1 LAGVPSDF
9 RLDYGRHVRRSAK
22 LVSVNRSRR
31 DLRLNRR
38 PDLGALGDPGEFL
51 IALAAASSS
60 DKTRLDPWLEHLA
73 GRDAEREVDIE
84 ERAAVSGERVNPL
97 ALFRTLDRHLSETSL
112 LVADGGDFVA
122 TCSYTVA
129 PRGPLSWLDPG
140 VFGTLGVGAGFALGA
155 KLIRPEAEVWIIYGD
170 GSAAYS
176 LAEFDT
182 FVRHEI
188 PVIALVGNDA
198 SWGQIARE
206 QIPMLGDDVGTRL
219 RRTEYHRV
227 AEGYGGAGLLLDDAE
242 RVEETLLEARRIAA
256 EGRPVL
262 VNVLL
267 SKSDFRKGS
276 LSM

>member
-1 LAGVPSDF
+1 
-9 RLDYGRHVRRSAK
+9 
-22 LVSVNRSRR
+22 
-31 DLRLNRR
+31 
-38 PDLGALGDPGEFL
+38 
-51 IALAAASSS
+51 
-60 DKTRLDPWLEHLA
+60 
-73 GRDAEREVDIE
+73 
-84 ERAAVSGERVNPL
+84 
-97 ALFRTLDRHLSETSL
+97 
-112 LVADGGDFVA
+112 
-122 TCSYTVA
+122 
-129 PRGPLSWLDPG
+129 
-140 VFGTLGVGAGFALGA
+140 VGAGFALGA
-155 KLIRPEAEVWIIYGD
+155 KVARPEGEVWIIYGD

-182 FVRHEI
+182 FVRHAT

-242 RVEETLLEARRIAA
+242 RIEETLLEARRIAA